1 MFQLNLPKKTVAQAH
16 VGVICLLIVL
26 ALIFSF
32 LPIITLNTAEPEVA
46 QGIEEIVNKFTEE
59 EFEFPD
65 KINVSAPMLIKS
77 AFLMFDIVKMAKDN
91 STATQEEKDALE
103 AKIKGETGRNTILV
117 GAAIVHSI
125 TSTFKDN
132 NQNGSSNIINLIF
145 NVLIT
150 IVAIFYLL
158 GVTIAMPI
166 VFAILA
172 IKALVPIAKNYK
184 EFHTH
189 TAAVANKLPQKL
201 SIIMTIMLFQCV
213 LPSMNYG
220 SGTLG
225 LWIVSIICVFVN
237 FAVTRLTAYDK
248 EDFIYLNIIQGA
260 SVVSIIGFF
269 IFFFSVLKTNIF
281 STFTHGAW
289 GAYIARVLASPA
301 RADAAKGYIVDALL
315 ILVYL
320 VAVLSCVKFL
330 GKCANR
336 LSCAMNSKSGNPSLL
351 PETIALLVVYILPTI
366 VAGRKSNLSNPFDK
380 SSEAVGSFLEL
391 GAEQKSALTM
401 VLVGAIIMIAAEIA
415 IKVLENVFCP
425 NMTTEAKAAVLNNT
439 ATATVT
445 EAPAAE
451 VAPVAEA
458 PAAEEAPVA
467 EEAPA
472 AEEAKEEVTE
482 G

>member
-1 MFQLNLPKKTVAQAH
+1 MFQLNLPKKTVASAH
-16 VGVICLLIVL
+16 VAVVCLLIVL

-32 LPIITLNTAEPEVA
+32 LPIITLSTAEPETA
-46 QGIEEIVNKFTEE
+46 KGIEDIVNKFTEE

-77 AFLMFDIVKMAKDN
+77 VFLMFDIVKMAKDD
-91 STATQEEKDALE
+91 SKATPEDKEALE
-103 AKIKGETGRNTILV
+103 AKIKGEEGRNTILV

-132 NQNGSSNIINLIF
+132 KESGSSNIINLLF

-166 VFAILA
+166 AFVILA
-172 IKALVPIAKNYK
+172 IKALVPVAKNYR
-184 EFHTH
+184 ELDTH
-189 TAAVANKLPQKL
+189 TATVANKLPQKL

-225 LWIVSIICVFVN
+225 LWIISIICVFVN
-237 FAVTRLTAYDK
+237 FAATRLTAYNKD
-248 EDFIYLNIIQGA
+248 EFIYLNIVQGA
-260 SVVSIIGFF
+260 SILSTVGFF
-269 IFFFSVLKTNIF
+269 IFFFNVLKSNIF

-289 GAYIARVLASPA
+289 GMYIAKVLASPQ
-301 RADAAKGYIVDALL
+301 RADADKGYIIDAVL

-351 PETIALLVVYILPTI
+351 PETIALLVVYIIPTI
-366 VAGRKSNLSNPFDK
+366 VSGRKSNLSNPFDK

-391 GAEQKSALTM
+391 SADQKSVLTT
-401 VLVGAIIMIAAEIA
+401 VLVGIIIMIAAEVA
-415 IKVLENVFCP
+415 IKVLENIFCP
-425 NMTTEAKAAVLNNT
+425 NMTKEAKAAVLNNS
-439 ATATVT
+439 ATAPVKEATT
-445 EAPAAE
+445 EEAPAT
-451 VAPVAEA
+451 EA
-458 PAAEEAPVA
+458 AVEETPVA
-467 EEAPA
+467 EETPA
-472 AEEAKEEVTE
+472 TEEEAKEEVTE